1 MIKDIKLAFKY
12 FIEGNPLTHLS
23 IPGYTFDCHIIY
35 HIVLLLYTNK
45 HLTTPNLYG
54 SMGTLTNPKAML
66 LFCEALKYSNNLL
79 RLCVGNCGIDNR
91 LLQGLASA
99 ITEGCRVQ
107 TLYIENNPYTAAG
120 LSQFLQTLVF
130 GVEYTFLAVLSVDTD
145 SFQRTSFL
153 N

>member
-1 MIKDIKLAFKY
+1 
-12 FIEGNPLTHLS
+12 
-23 IPGYTFDCHIIY
+23 
-35 HIVLLLYTNK
+35 
-45 HLTTPNLYG
+45 
-54 SMGTLTNPKAML
+54 MGTLTNPKAML

-145 SFQRTSFL
+145 SFQRTYHSLIEQFNFKHRKSVVWHTFPVELRLECANSWVEVLL
-153 N
+153 NK